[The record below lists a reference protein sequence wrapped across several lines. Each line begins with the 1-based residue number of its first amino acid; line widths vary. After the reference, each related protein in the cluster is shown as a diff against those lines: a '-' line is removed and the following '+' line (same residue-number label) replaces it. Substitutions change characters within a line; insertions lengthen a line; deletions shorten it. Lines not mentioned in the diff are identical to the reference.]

1 MRSQSISSMLLTIC
15 LLNIA
20 RWHLQFAANW
30 RTRHISVT
38 DRLTMPNYEAS
49 IAFASLALVIIGLIV
64 IWTGYQKRRRSAW
77 FIMAVFVF
85 VYFVPVNLIDVF
97 LDIRNV
103 GWSWWPAVVHDA
115 REGRAFSLGAI
126 YALASFAVM
135 VIALL
140 IPIRTFFGK
149 SKAGH
154 DADMP

>member
-77 FIMAVFVF
+77 LIMAVFVF

-97 LDIRNV
+97 LDIRKV

-140 IPIRTFFGK
+140 IPIGTFFGK